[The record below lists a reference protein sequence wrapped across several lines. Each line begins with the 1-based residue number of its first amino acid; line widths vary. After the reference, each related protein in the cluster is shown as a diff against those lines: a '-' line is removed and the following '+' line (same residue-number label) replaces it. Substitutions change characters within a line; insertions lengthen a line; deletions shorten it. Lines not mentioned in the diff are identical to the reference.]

1 MVLYPTQ
8 QWLEEYKQRMNE
20 SDKLSEAGSGWGVGF
35 DGTFLFV
42 ITEVPIGETTIGE
55 LPEAAL
61 EDIPDHLR
69 GQLAEI
75 PLNQAATLIDEDIR
89 QHLPER
95 SQDLLR
101 QVDEHI
107 VENTVYALI
116 GLQDGGCTEV
126 DILSEPDEREVGFI
140 LRGSYET
147 WRKIVDGELD
157 PIPAVMSG
165 DLEIEGNMQRVL
177 QYADATQLLGDISSD
192 IETTHLF

>member
-20 SDKLSEAGSGWGVGF
+20 SDELSEAGSGWGVGF

-42 ITEVPIGETTIGE
+42 ITEVPIGTTTIGE

-61 EDIPDHLR
+61 EDVPDHLR
-69 GQLAEI
+69 GQLAEF
-75 PLNQAATLIDEDIR
+75 PLDQAATLIGEDIR
-89 QHLPER
+89 EHLPER

-116 GLQDGGCTEV
+116 GLKDGGCTEV
-126 DILSEPDEREVGFI
+126 DILGGPDEREVGFV

-147 WRKIVDGELD
+147 WQAIVNGELD

-177 QYADATQLLGDISSD
+177 QYADATQLLGEISSD